1 MNNYLPTIF
10 YILILSLFLFL
21 LYIFL
26 SKKINKNILIQILF
40 TKSKFREYKDKIQG
54 YVYILNNLSDGLA
67 IIDHEKNILFVNN
80 AFSKNIR
87 SLKIPANVKK
97 FDFLTRNFELNS
109 LINNA
114 TSDDNFKFVEKKIS
128 YFDRAEEKIINC
140 IIFKIEPSNEYAVII
155 RDITYL
161 QKIENV
167 RAAFIQNIS
176 HELKT
181 PITAIMGFVETLKN
195 GAVENPEIR
204 IKFIDIIGHHTKRLN
219 YLIDDLI
226 TLANIETE
234 KSPVKYEEI
243 NIKPSIDNSLI
254 LFEKEINEKNI
265 GIINN
270 ILNASFVSDSS
281 KINQIITNLIQNAVK
296 YTEKGGIIKLEGYIT
311 GAKTAYEFISNTEDT
326 SILWNNLPL
335 KEDFKKFF
343 FFSIEDNGKGVNYT
357 NLLRLGERFFR
368 VDSSHNGN
376 HKGTGLGLAIVKH
389 TLKLLKGGAVIKSS
403 LGNGFIFSFVIP
415 VTENNFKQN

>member
-1 MNNYLPTIF
+1 
-10 YILILSLFLFL
+10 
-21 LYIFL
+21 
-26 SKKINKNILIQILF
+26 
-40 TKSKFREYKDKIQG
+40 
-54 YVYILNNLSDGLA
+54 
-67 IIDHEKNILFVNN
+67 
-80 AFSKNIR
+80 
-87 SLKIPANVKK
+87 
-97 FDFLTRNFELNS
+97 
-109 LINNA
+109 
-114 TSDDNFKFVEKKIS
+114 
-128 YFDRAEEKIINC
+128 
-140 IIFKIEPSNEYAVII
+140 
-155 RDITYL
+155 
-161 QKIENV
+161 V

-204 IKFIDIIGHHTKRLN
+204 TKFIDIIGHHTKRLN

-243 NIKPSIDNSLI
+243 NIKSHIDNSLI
-254 LFEKEINEKNI
+254 LFEKEISEKNI

-270 ILNASFVSDSS
+270 MLNISFVSDSS

-311 GAKTAYEFISNTEDT
+311 GAKTAYEFISDTEDT
-326 SILWNNLPL
+326 SVLWNNLPL

-368 VDSSHNGN
+368 VDSSHKGN

-415 VTENNFKQN
+415 VTESSFKQN